1 MSRNT
6 LEQLFVEPNDSRTC
20 GEDSPHFDKLAHA
33 SRALEGADFS
43 TFEKHAAEASIF
55 ALLDAQEANTQEPE
69 DVNTQE
75 PVDVERVL
83 QAPAANSNRG
93 RIFAALG
100 AVALALL
107 VLPFLANDDRETSE
121 WQARSAQTLPMRDL
135 PRVKIYCVRQDVDSV
150 DFVGQHESPF
160 GAVTCDSNDDLK
172 IAYENPDA
180 SLKFA
185 YFAGVSETGE
195 TLWYGPTPV
204 DPKPFS
210 VGVTLK
216 PAPIGETRRLAVNHP
231 AGRYK
236 VYGLFSPN
244 RISFNEFES
253 VVERIKIS
261 DDVSGF
267 SPAVLVRAE
276 FEVRK

>member
-1 MSRNT
+1 MSRNA
-6 LEQLFVEPNDSRTC
+6 LEQLFVEPNDSRTRS
-20 GEDSPHFDKLAHA
+20 EDSTHFDKLAHA
-33 SRALEGADFS
+33 SRALEGSDFS

-55 ALLDAQEANTQEPE
+55 ALLDSQNT
-69 DVNTQE
+69 NTQE

-107 VLPFLANDDRETSE
+107 IIPFLANDDRETSE
-121 WQARSAQTLPMRDL
+121 WQARSAQTLPIREQ
-135 PRVKIYCVRQDVDSV
+135 PRVQVYCVQRDVDSL
-150 DFVGQHESPF
+150 DFIGQNESPF
-160 GAVTCDSNDDLK
+160 GAVTCASNDDLK

-180 SLKFA
+180 SLKYA
-185 YFAGVSETGE
+185 YFVGVSATGE

-204 DPKPFS
+204 DPTPFS
-210 VGVTLK
+210 IGVTVK
-216 PAPIGETRRLAVNHP
+216 PTPIGETRRLAVNHSL
-231 AGRYK
+231 GRYM

-253 VVERIKIS
+253 MVERMKIS
-261 DDVSGF
+261 DDVSGV

-276 FEVRK
+276 FEVKK

>member
-20 GEDSPHFDKLAHA
+20 SEDSTRFDKLAHA
-33 SRALEGADFS
+33 SRALESSDFS
-43 TFEKHAAEASIF
+43 AFEKHAAEASIF
-55 ALLDAQEANTQEPE
+55 ALLDAQEV
-69 DVNTQE
+69 DTQE

-107 VLPFLANDDRETSE
+107 ILPFLANEDRETSE

-135 PRVKIYCVRQDVDSV
+135 PRVQIYCVRQDVDSV
-150 DFVGQHESPF
+150 DFVGEHESPF
-160 GAVTCDSNDDLK
+160 GAVTCDPNEDLK

-185 YFAGVSETGE
+185 YFVGVSVTGE

-204 DPKPFS
+204 DPTPFS
-210 VGVTLK
+210 VTVTHK
-216 PAPIGETRRLAVNHP
+216 PTPIGETRRLAVNHP

-244 RISFNEFES
+244 RISFSEFES
-253 VVERIKIS
+253 VVERMKIS
-261 DDVSGF
+261 DDMLGV

>member
-6 LEQLFVEPNDSRTC
+6 LEQLFIEPNDSRTC
-20 GEDSPHFDKLAHA
+20 GEDSTHFDKLAQA
-33 SRALEGADFS
+33 SRALDGTDSS
-43 TFEKHAAEASIF
+43 TFEKYAAEASIF
-55 ALLDAQEANTQEPE
+55 ALLDAQEVAAQEPG
-69 DVNTQE
+69 DMAAQE
-75 PVDVERVL
+75 PGDLEHVL

-93 RIFAALG
+93 RVFAALA
-100 AVALALL
+100 AVVLALL
-107 VLPFLANDDRETSE
+107 SLPFLANDDRETSE

-135 PRVKIYCVRQDVDSV
+135 PRVQIYCVRQDVDSV

-185 YFAGVSETGE
+185 YFVGVGETGE
-195 TLWYGPTPV
+195 TRWYGPTPV
-204 DPKPFS
+204 DPTPFS
-210 VGVTLK
+210 VGVTVK
-216 PAPIGETRRLAVNHP
+216 PTPIGETRRLVVNHP
-231 AGRYK
+231 PGRYK

-244 RISFNEFES
+244 RISFSEFEA
-253 VVERIKIS
+253 VVERMKIS
-261 DDVSGF
+261 DDRSSV

-276 FEVRK
+276 FEVKK